1 MNANALNTSP
11 YNSPSHP
18 ILLLLCPSKLQL
30 APAAA
35 CNMHVSHDVTNVERC
50 VCGGGDAREGLACD
64 AMIEIAWGHARGGG
78 YGGWAHAML
87 R

>member
-1 MNANALNTSP
+1 
-11 YNSPSHP
+11 
-18 ILLLLCPSKLQL
+18 
-30 APAAA
+30 
-35 CNMHVSHDVTNVERC
+35 MHVSHDVTNVERC
-50 VCGGGDAREGLACD
+50 VCGGGDAREALACD